1 MFVKSVLHRR
11 TFETMPP
18 KAKPLPP
25 PGTAFEMA
33 FKGDAAGLGKSAASD
48 LRATEPTT
56 GNTVLHWAADAGR
69 EEAVAVLLGLVPP
82 LNLNVK
88 CSISGNTPLLRACRN
103 GHTKVHTKTHTRSLA
118 LSRAHFSSRFPSR
131 SLSLSFPRLSQ
142 YGVAAISRLLKN
154 HRSLFAKEPYK

>member
-1 MFVKSVLHRR
+1 MFVTNSMFVKSVVHRR
-11 TFETMPP
+11 IFETMPP

-33 FKGDAAGLGKSAASD
+33 FQGDAAGLGKSVASD

-69 EEAVAVLLGLVPP
+69 DEAVALLLGLVPP

-103 GHTKVHTKTHTRSLA
+103 GHTKVYTKTQTRSLA
-118 LSRAHFSSRFPSR
+118 LSREFYF
-131 SLSLSFPRLSQ
+131 
-142 YGVAAISRLLKN
+142 KN
-154 HRSLFAKEPYK
+154 YRSLFAKEPYKRDDILQKRPII